1 MKEIAYNGVCA
12 SQSFK
17 ILKFEI
23 KELHLP
29 CLKGVP

>member
-1 MKEIAYNGVCA
+1 MKEIAYNGVCVA
-12 SQSFK
+12 ESFK

-29 CLKGVP
+29 RLKGVP